1 MKTKR
6 VSYSVVAALL
16 ALVLS
21 LWATPAAAMNVYVN
35 VMMDNT
41 TIVIDVE
48 LSDTIEA
55 VKAKIEYKTGYTPD
69 QQVLEIDGIF
79 LDDGTILSDYAI
91 QAGATIDMLPITGLP
106 PRNNS
111 EVADSLPQTGFVP
124 GALLITT
131 LVVVVSGL
139 MLSAVAASRRRTNSE

>member
-1 MKTKR
+1 MTR
-6 VSYSVVAALL
+6 HVSTALTAAVLGLLMSLL
-16 ALVLS
+16 AS
-21 LWATPAAAMNVYVN
+21 PASAMNVFVN

-55 VKAKIEYKTGYTPD
+55 VKTKIEDKTGYTPD

-79 LDDGTILSDYAI
+79 LDDGTILSDYGI

-106 PRNNS
+106 PRSSS
-111 EVADSLPQTGFVP
+111 EVSDSLPQTGFSPEIPVIT
-124 GALLITT
+124 ALIT
-131 LVVVVSGL
+131 LSSGL
-139 MLSAVAASRRRTNSE
+139 MLLLIAASRRRTKQR